1 MCNAEFFIT
10 TGTNTAMGSLAAA
23 VFTHHNP
30 ITGAVFG
37 AFAGISFTL
46 LSPLIEKI
54 PDECLGSCAFARLAK
69 AALTFF
75 ASVFVGGIATAI
87 YGEPITLLSGVIL
100 TLAIAVTT
108 VALQAYFYNGCVLSD
123 CGST

>member
-1 MCNAEFFIT
+1 MCNAEFIIT
-10 TGTNTAMGSLAAA
+10 TGTNMAMGYLAAA

-30 ITGAVFG
+30 ITGALFG
-37 AFAGISFTL
+37 TFAGVTYTL
-46 LSPLIEKI
+46 LNPLIEKI
-54 PDECLGSCAFARLAK
+54 PDEWLGACAFARLAK

-75 ASVFVGGIATAI
+75 ASIFVGGIATAI
-87 YGEPITLLSGVIL
+87 YGDPITLLSGVIL

-108 VALQAYFYNGCVLSD
+108 VALQSYFYNGCLLPD